1 MSLSLR
7 FVQLKNEKFYR
18 LSGLSPFAGDND
30 IETLKNVKACDWDF
44 DEEAFRD
51 VSEEGKDFIRRLLIK
66 NKEYVAYFVK
76 MYILYK
82 FCIFKNFIFAFRK
95 RMTAHECLL
104 HPWLTGDH
112 SNRTTP
118 IASSRYLNFRDRLR
132 AKYENWDKYV
142 LPIGRLAE
150 YSSLRKLLI
159 DKYKIYDSCF
169 GKDNRSI
176 SKKINFFIIFFDLE
190 IKSPFCH
197 VDRRQAA
204 PRFVIKPTSAFAY
217 EGQSV
222 KFTCRVIAIASPT
235 LTWFHN
241 NQELRQSV
249 KFMKRY
255 HGDDYT
261 FIINRVKLEDR
272 GEYVIRAENHYG
284 YREEVVFL
292 NVQRKHLKSL
302 ALVIV

>member
-1 MSLSLR
+1 M
-7 FVQLKNEKFYR
+7 KIKF
-18 LSGLSPFAGDND
+18 LIN
-30 IETLKNVKACDWDF
+30 ITLKWC
-44 DEEAFRD
+44 
-51 VSEEGKDFIRRLLIK
+51 
-66 NKEYVAYFVK
+66 
-76 MYILYK
+76 
-82 FCIFKNFIFAFRK
+82 
-95 RMTAHECLL
+95 T
-104 HPWLTGDH
+104 
-112 SNRTTP
+112 
-118 IASSRYLNFRDRLR
+118 
-132 AKYENWDKYV
+132 
-142 LPIGRLAE
+142 
-150 YSSLRKLLI
+150 
-159 DKYKIYDSCF
+159 
-169 GKDNRSI
+169 
-176 SKKINFFIIFFDLE
+176 
-190 IKSPFCH
+190 
-197 VDRRQAA
+197 DRRQAA

-292 NVQRKHLKSL
+292 NVQRMYKILIFTISWYHCLLK
-302 ALVIV
+302 INIIRK